1 MVSHK
6 VGCLVFWLDY
16 LAVTVVILVADVK
29 QLSDNNCNRTP
40 NFLSVL
46 LVRISRG
53 RYSMADTRSNSRD
66 SEALLQADR
75 TPPLQAFINFSNPYP
90 ATIREVCEK

>member
-16 LAVTVVILVADVK
+16 LAATVVILVTDVK

-40 NFLSVL
+40 NFLSAM
-46 LVRISRG
+46 LVRI
-53 RYSMADTRSNSRD
+53 NSIMGHRTKKGFLYVNKSD
-66 SEALLQADR
+66 KLLKALSYK
-75 TPPLQAFINFSNPYP
+75 TFSPIIWKNVFNT
-90 ATIREVCEK
+90 AR

>member
-16 LAVTVVILVADVK
+16 LAATVVILVADVK

-40 NFLSVL
+40 NCLSAM
-46 LVRISRG
+46 LVKISSIMG
-53 RYSMADTRSNSRD
+53 NCVVRSVSFHAG
-66 SEALLQADR
+66 SIFGSYL
-75 TPPLQAFINFSNPYP
+75 
-90 ATIREVCEK
+90 C